1 MKNRQRQKD
10 ILFSILIFCSA
21 FAVNLLIQKLFTT
34 QALVPMI
41 FVFGVFLIS
50 LKTHGY
56 CYGIIS
62 AIVSVFAVNFAFTY
76 PYYVF
81 DFFVEESI
89 LSAVIMLAVAVSTST
104 LNSRIRDQEKLRA
117 ESEKE
122 RMRGNLLR
130 AISHDLRTPLTSI
143 YGSSSTLIS
152 KYDALPKEQQLKLLG
167 EIQEDSEWLI
177 RMVENLLSVT
187 RIDGAKVEVAKTP
200 TVLDELIDSVLMK
213 FSKKHPNQKVIT
225 QIPDEFVDIPMDS
238 LLIEQVLLN
247 LLENAVF
254 HAKGMTELTLSVSLV
269 GDKAVFEVA
278 NIRSFIKANL
288 ETSDYQVLCAETC
301 ALGMMMYASHHPDLI
316 VLDLGLPDRDGMSLI
331 REVRKTDTVPIIVL
345 SARSNERDKVEALD
359 LGANDYIT
367 KPFGTEELLARIRAV
382 LRSHRHSEENES
394 TPGGKF
400 RLQDLLI
407 DYDTRQVFV
416 GKEEIDL
423 TQTEYNIMAFLS
435 VHAGK
440 VLTYAAIIRAVWGYS
455 DYGSVKKLQVNMKNI
470 RKKMGVTPGEKRYII
485 NELGVGYRMLAED
498 EA

>member
-1 MKNRQRQKD
+1 MGNNKYK
-10 ILFSILIFCSA
+10 ILI
-21 FAVNLLIQKLFTT
+21 
-34 QALVPMI
+34 
-41 FVFGVFLIS
+41 
-50 LKTHGY
+50 
-56 CYGIIS
+56 
-62 AIVSVFAVNFAFTY
+62 
-76 PYYVF
+76 
-81 DFFVEESI
+81 VE
-89 LSAVIMLAVAVSTST
+89 
-104 LNSRIRDQEKLRA
+104 
-117 ESEKE
+117 
-122 RMRGNLLR
+122 
-130 AISHDLRTPLTSI
+130 
-143 YGSSSTLIS
+143 
-152 KYDALPKEQQLKLLG
+152 
-167 EIQEDSEWLI
+167 
-177 RMVENLLSVT
+177 
-187 RIDGAKVEVAKTP
+187 
-200 TVLDELIDSVLMK
+200 DE
-213 FSKKHPNQKVIT
+213 
-225 QIPDEFVDIPMDS
+225 
-238 LLIEQVLLN
+238 
-247 LLENAVF
+247 
-254 HAKGMTELTLSVSLV
+254 
-269 GDKAVFEVA
+269 A

-301 ALGMMMYASHHPDLI
+301 ALGMMMCASHHPDLI

-331 REVRKTDTVPIIVL
+331 QEARKTDTVPIIVL

-382 LRSHRHSEENES
+382 LRSHRHSKEEERS
-394 TPGGKF
+394 PGGKF

-416 GKEEIDL
+416 GKEKIDL